1 MSIVGNALSWRRL
14 VGCTVAL
21 WLVLAPVAQARDRAP
36 DGWLQAYRDQTKAL
50 AWPEVIERLARTDV
64 VFLGEQHG
72 DPATHRLELATLQA
86 LHRILDGSRP
96 LVLSL
101 EMFETDT
108 QRWLDRFLAGRIGEV
123 VFDLAARPWPN
134 YDRDYRP
141 LIEYAKAYAIPV
153 VAANVPR
160 PIAASVARR
169 GPAALDR
176 LSDHDRQ
183 WVQTPDRY
191 DHGEAWQRFDAV
203 MRHHPGLP
211 AERRWRMYQAQA
223 VKDATMARSIARTLE
238 QGQSL
243 VMHVQGR
250 FHSDY
255 RHGVPA
261 YLGRLRPQA
270 RMQVVTA
277 IPVSPPAPAQAPPL
291 ADVVVYVQAP
301 AKAR

>member
-1 MSIVGNALSWRRL
+1 MSFVGNALSRPRL
-14 VGCTVAL
+14 VGITAAL
-21 WLVLAPVAQARDRAP
+21 WLVLAPAAHAQDQAP
-36 DGWLQAYRDQTKAL
+36 EGWLQAYQDQTKAL
-50 AWPEVIERLARTDV
+50 AWPDFMTRLTQADV
-64 VFLGEQHG
+64 AFLGEQHD
-72 DPATHRLELATLQA
+72 DPATHRLELAMLQA
-86 LHRILDGSRP
+86 LHRTLAGTRP

-141 LIEYAKAYAIPV
+141 LIEYAKAHAIPV

-160 PIAASVARR
+160 PIAASIARR
-169 GPAALDR
+169 GSAALDR
-176 LSDHDRQ
+176 LPAHDRQ
-183 WVQTPDRY
+183 WVQMPDRY

-203 MRHHPGLP
+203 MRHHPGLQ
-211 AERRWRMYQAQA
+211 AEGRWRMYQAQC

-238 QGQSL
+238 QGQPL
-243 VMHVQGR
+243 VLHVQGR

-261 YLGRLRPQA
+261 YLARLRPQA

-277 IPVSPPAPAQAPPL
+277 IPVTPPAPAQAPPL

-301 AKAR
+301 AKTR

>member
-14 VGCTVAL
+14 VGFTAAL
-21 WLVLAPVAQARDRAP
+21 WLVLAPVAHAQDQAP
-36 DGWLQAYRDQTKAL
+36 DGWLQAYRDQTKSL
-50 AWPEVIERLARTDV
+50 SWPDFIARLAQNDV
-64 VFLGEQHG
+64 AFLGEQHG

-86 LHRILDGSRP
+86 LHRTLDGSRP

-123 VFDLAARPWPN
+123 VFELATRPWPN

-141 LIEYAKAYAIPV
+141 LIEYAKAHAIPV

-176 LSDHDRQ
+176 LSAHDRQ

-191 DHGEAWQRFDAV
+191 DRGEAWQRFDAV
-203 MRHHPGLP
+203 MRHHPGLQ
-211 AERRWRMYQAQA
+211 AEGRWRMYQAQS

-238 QGQSL
+238 LGHPL
-243 VMHVQGR
+243 VLHVQGR

-255 RHGVPA
+255 RQGVPA
-261 YLGRLRPQA
+261 YLARLRPQA

-277 IPVSPPAPAQAPPL
+277 IPVTPPAPAQVPAL

-301 AKAR
+301 TKTR